1 MQRAA
6 MPSRSAQSAVQRT
19 GKHRKAHR
27 LVQTWVSPKMHKA
40 LGARAQREGRTL
52 ANFVRRELGKI
63 VGIEE

>member
-6 MPSRSAQSAVQRT
+6 MPRT
-19 GKHRKAHR
+19 AGARTEKHRKVHR